1 MTIATKRVF
10 LIGTSGTVGSAVLHM
25 LRERGHEVATADF
38 DADPEKGEL
47 RIDITDTASIAAAYA
62 AVGAIDAVACT
73 VGVVPLLPL
82 HDTTLAHIDEAIRGK
97 LSSQIDIV
105 LQGLPHVRE
114 GGSFTLIS
122 GIMSHMPWLGG
133 IGASIVD
140 GGIEAFVIGA
150 AAEIGRDRR
159 INAISPTILQ
169 ESVDKIGTNLL
180 PGHQPVP
187 ASHVAGAYLRSIE
200 GIETGQTF
208 PVGH

>member
-1 MTIATKRVF
+1 MNIPQKRVF
-10 LIGTSGTVGSAVLHM
+10 LIGTSGTVGSAVLKM
-25 LRERGHEVATADF
+25 LLERGHDVVSADF
-38 DADPEKGEL
+38 EQEE
-47 RIDITDTASIAAAYA
+47 RHIDITDSASIANAYA
-62 AVGAIDAVACT
+62 QVGEVDAVACT

-82 HDTTLAHIDEAIRGK
+82 QETTRAHVDEAIRGK

-105 LQGLPHVRE
+105 LQGLAHVRE

-122 GIMSHMPWLGG
+122 GIMSRMPWRGG

-140 GGIEAFVIGA
+140 GGIEAFVVGA
-150 AAEIGRDRR
+150 AAELGRDRR
-159 INAISPTILQ
+159 INAISPTIVQ

-187 ASHVAGAYLRSIE
+187 ALKVAGAYLRSIE

-208 PVGH
+208 LVGH

>member
-1 MTIATKRVF
+1 MNIPKKRVF
-10 LIGTSGTVGSAVLHM
+10 LIGTSGTVGSAVLRM
-25 LRERGHEVATADF
+25 LRERGHDVVAADY
-38 DADPEKGEL
+38 DADPGNGEL
-47 RIDITDTASIAAAYA
+47 RIDITDSASIAAAYA
-62 AVGAIDAVACT
+62 AVGEVDAVACT

-82 HDTTLAHIDEAIRGK
+82 HETTLAHVDEAIQGK

-122 GIMSHMPWLGG
+122 GIMSRMPWRGG

-150 AAEIGRDRR
+150 AAELGRDRR
-159 INAISPTILQ
+159 INAVSPTILQ
-169 ESVDKIGTNLL
+169 ESVDKIGINLL

-187 ASHVAGAYLRSIE
+187 AALVAGAYLRSIE

-208 PVGH
+208 CVGH